1 MVGQVVN
8 YKFEQRGDTYFVLV
22 LKAEKR
28 LRNGFR
34 FIKDLLL
41 QGYNVK
47 LMDAHDR
54 MTNAGVEIQPVK
66 TDCFTI
72 PADCEAKAREAAAE
86 VDAAGEAVEQAA
98 RSTLDDVAQ
107 PVPKGQEAAAV
118 SDAGKGAK
126 KPPRKRVSKAA
137 ISAEAGAPSGAE
149 AGSVR
154 KRAPRAARKPAEST

>member
-1 MVGQVVN
+1 MFDVGFSELLVIGVVAL
-8 YKFEQRGDTYFVLV
+8 LV
-22 LKAEKR
+22 LGPERLPKLARDVGRWLGRARRYVNRVREEIDREVELSELRR
-28 LRNGFR
+28 LR
-34 FIKDLLL
+34 D
-41 QGYNVK
+41 
-47 LMDAHDR
+47 
-54 MTNAGVEIQPVK
+54 EI
-66 TDCFTI
+66 
-72 PADCEAKAREAAAE
+72 EAKAREAAAE